1 MLSSVLWSGRAALR
15 FLRFPALL
23 AAIAIVALI
32 PPAAPAII
40 NGEVDEDNDFPN
52 VGAILGP
59 SASDHDKL
67 IVAGSCTLIHPQVVL
82 TAGHVTRAIEGA
94 LAAGMPIEAL
104 RVSFNTDA
112 FDSDSWL
119 AVSDV
124 VTHPDYGPNGVNS
137 SVVNDI
143 GALILSR
150 PVRGITPVTLAP
162 IGLLDSLRK
171 TDQLGKS
178 AFTVAGYGEDRA
190 FVAPPIA
197 VGSDGLR
204 RFAQAEYA
212 ALGSKWL
219 VLAQNPGSGGGGTAW
234 GDSGGPVF
242 WTDPE
247 SGASVQLAVTSWG
260 GGRTQVGNGFYWRMD
275 LQESL
280 DFIDWVLSNIDD

>member
-1 MLSSVLWSGRAALR
+1 MLRSVHSSGRAWLR
-15 FLRFPALL
+15 FFRFPALV
-23 AAIAIVALI
+23 AAVAIVALI
-32 PPAAPAII
+32 PPPARAII

-82 TAGHVTRAIEGA
+82 TAGHVTRNIEGA
-94 LAAGMPIEAL
+94 LEAGMPIEAL
-104 RVSFNTDA
+104 RVSFNSDA
-112 FDSDSWL
+112 FDSRSWL

-143 GALILSR
+143 GVLILSQ
-150 PVRGITPVTLAP
+150 PVRGIAPVTLAP
-162 IGLLDSLRK
+162 AGLLDSLSK
-171 TDQLGKS
+171 TGQLPKCE
-178 AFTVAGYGEDRA
+178 FTVAGYGEDRA
-190 FVAPPIA
+190 FVAPPVA

-212 ALGSKWL
+212 ALSSKWL
-219 VLAQNPGSGGGGTAW
+219 ALAQNPGSGGGGTSW

-247 SGASVQLAVTSWG
+247 SGESVQVAVTSWG
-260 GGRTQVGNGFYWRMD
+260 AGRTQVGNGFYWRMD
-275 LQESL
+275 LKESL
-280 DFIDWVLSNIDD
+280 DFIDWVLLNLEN